1 MTFDLLSPV
10 CAENGEKFAI
20 SRLINNQLRLIGWGE
35 VTQGTSIINN

>member
-1 MTFDLLSPV
+1 MKFDLLSPV

-35 VTQGTSIINN
+35 VLKGTSIINN